1 VEEVSIF
8 KGMSEKLGK
17 YFLILFGLI
26 LMPLTGCGTVSTYG
40 YVERF
45 EMDMSP
51 APELR
56 GAGQYL
62 KDDSSSVRLSAHVNM
77 GPSGWDTR
85 SSLKNNP
92 ESCRGLVT
100 CDGYDTLYI
109 DRYVTGEY
117 DIAYPY
123 VTASLDYVHKFNLFM
138 IGVSGGLDKGAFVD
152 AMLGFNTSY
161 FEIGAV
167 FGMWVYA
174 RGFKYSGTEFEC
186 KKGFFTDDELNQ
198 APFWDSNGSG
208 FSFFY
213 GGFVTAFVG
222 AFSLNASFDIYRPDP
237 SFSDNDDIVAEFEFP
252 LVQTWY
258 ATAGYRINRNWELRL
273 GAVNV
278 TSKFPDMHLSFNG
291 GFSYYL

>member
-1 VEEVSIF
+1 
-8 KGMSEKLGK
+8 MSEKLGK

-92 ESCRGLVT
+92 ESCRGLVS

-117 DIAYPY
+117 DVAYPY

-138 IGVSGGLDKGAFVD
+138 IGVSGGLDKGTFVD
-152 AMLGFNTSY
+152 AML
-161 FEIGAV
+161 
-167 FGMWVYA
+167 
-174 RGFKYSGTEFEC
+174 
-186 KKGFFTDDELNQ
+186 
-198 APFWDSNGSG
+198 
-208 FSFFY
+208 
-213 GGFVTAFVG
+213 
-222 AFSLNASFDIYRPDP
+222 
-237 SFSDNDDIVAEFEFP
+237 
-252 LVQTWY
+252 
-258 ATAGYRINRNWELRL
+258 
-273 GAVNV
+273 
-278 TSKFPDMHLSFNG
+278 
-291 GFSYYL
+291 